1 MKVQGVITVD
11 KKQLLSEIGERLTS
25 RRKFLNLTQEQAA
38 EKANVHQQ
46 SISDAENGKTG
57 LMPDTLLKICRA
69 YQVSADFI
77 LTGEITN
84 NDIMILNKRVQQ
96 LPPDK
101 FQHLQGIINHYIE
114 AVMPE

>member
-1 MKVQGVITVD
+1 MD

-38 EKANVHQQ
+38 EKADVLQQ

-57 LMPDTLLKICRA
+57 LMPDTLLKICCA

-77 LTGEITN
+77 LTGKIVDT
-84 NDIMILNKRVQQ
+84 DIMILNERVMQ

-101 FQHLQGIINHYIE
+101 FQHLEGIINHYID
-114 AVMPE
+114 AVSLNK